1 MRVIQEREI
10 TRIGGNDVIKFDVR
24 LLIATHKN
32 LPEEIK
38 KGNFRED
45 LYYRIIGLPI
55 DLPPLRDRGTDILML
70 AKYFANLFT
79 SENKIS
85 RISISEKAKEKLMK
99 YSFPGNIREL
109 KALIDLACVM
119 CDGKEIT
126 EHDFSFT
133 LIKEDPFFGKSNQSL
148 REYTADII
156 KFYLQKNNNNVL
168 EVASILDIGK
178 STIYNLIKSGEIKL

>member
-1 MRVIQEREI
+1 
-10 TRIGGNDVIKFDVR
+10 
-24 LLIATHKN
+24 
-32 LPEEIK
+32 
-38 KGNFRED
+38 
-45 LYYRIIGLPI
+45 
-55 DLPPLRDRGTDILML
+55 
-70 AKYFANLFT
+70 
-79 SENKIS
+79 
-85 RISISEKAKEKLMK
+85 
-99 YSFPGNIREL
+99 
-109 KALIDLACVM
+109 M

-178 STIYNLIKSGEIKL
+178 STIYNLIKSGDIKI